1 MADNLELLV
10 IEKKEGVL
18 LTNIDKLETF
28 VQEKLKE
35 YTPENYKGDADAAKK
50 DRATLNTSKKTLA
63 QERIKVVKELMK
75 PFEDFE
81 TRCKA
86 LEKNIDA
93 AAGALDEIVKA
104 KETAEKELK
113 RAGITEFFNTRQF
126 SLVPLEKLFDER
138 WLNKTVKMKDVQ
150 EEIDAKI
157 KKIYADIKTI
167 EAFGVDVEALKPLYL
182 ETLDIG
188 ATIER
193 GRTIQE
199 NRDRLAK
206 EAEERAEREQKEKM
220 QEQQTELAKEEVKAQ
235 ETAPVASLA
244 QQAAGVPVDD
254 DPEMTYTLRFK
265 GKRSVLFALRQYMI
279 DNKIEYEKLE
289 ALNGK

>member
-18 LTNIDKLETF
+18 LTNIDKLEAF

-35 YTPENYKGDADAAKK
+35 YTPDNYKGDADAAKK
-50 DRATLNTSKKTLA
+50 DRATLNASKKTLS
-63 QERIKVVKELMK
+63 QERIKVIKELMK

-81 TRCKA
+81 NRCKA

-104 KETAEKELK
+104 KEAAEKEVK
-113 RAGITEFFNTRQF
+113 RAGIVEFFNTRQF
-126 SLVPLEKLFDER
+126 SLVPLEKIFDDK
-138 WLNKTVKMKDVQ
+138 WLNKTVKMKDIQ

-167 EAFGVDVEALKPLYL
+167 EAFGVDVETLKPLYL

-199 NRDRLAK
+199 NRERLEK
-206 EAEERAEREQKEKM
+206 EAAERADRELKAKM
-220 QEQQTELAKEEVKAQ
+220 QEQQVELAREEVKAQ
-235 ETAPVASLA
+235 EQAPVVSLA
-244 QQAAGVPVDD
+244 QQAAGVPVDE

-265 GKRSVLFALRQYMI
+265 AKKSVLFALRQYMI

-289 ALNGK
+289 D

>member
-1 MADNLELLV
+1 MADEKEVMLV
-10 IEKKEGVL
+10 EKETKEGVL
-18 LTNIDKLETF
+18 VTNIDELEKF
-28 VQEKLKE
+28 VAEKLVE
-35 YTPENYKGDADAAKK
+35 YTPENYKGDSDAAKK
-50 DRATLNTSKKTLA
+50 DRATLNTSKKTVSSKRIEIIKRA
-63 QERIKVVKELMK
+63 MERFKIDV
-75 PFEDFE
+75 FE

-86 LEKNIDA
+86 LEKNIDTA
-93 AAGALDEIVKA
+93 ASALDEIVKA
-104 KETAEKELK
+104 KEAAEKEIK

-126 SLVPLEKLFDER
+126 SLVPLEKIFDDR

-150 EEIDAKI
+150 DEIDAKI

-167 EAFGVDVEALKPLYL
+167 EAFGVDVETLKPLYL

-199 NRDRLAK
+199 NRDRLKK
-206 EAEERAEREQKEKM
+206 EAEERSDRELKAKM
-220 QEQQTELAKEEVKAQ
+220 QEQQAELAKEEVKAQ

-265 GKRSVLFALRQYMI
+265 AKKSVLFALRQYMI
-279 DNKIEYEKLE
+279 DNKIEYEKVE
-289 ALNGK
+289 D

>member
-1 MADNLELLV
+1 MSDNLELLV

-18 LTNIDKLETF
+18 LTNIDKLEKF
-28 VQEKLKE
+28 VEEKLKE
-35 YTPENYKGDADAAKK
+35 YTPDNYKGDADAAKK
-50 DRATLNTSKKTLA
+50 DRATLNKSNKTLA
-63 QERIKVVKELMK
+63 QERIKVIKELMK

-93 AAGALDEIVKA
+93 AAVALDEIVKA
-104 KETAEKELK
+104 KEAAEKEVK
-113 RAGITEFFNTRQF
+113 RAGIVEFFNTRQF
-126 SLVPLEKLFDER
+126 SLVPLEKIFDDK
-138 WLNKTVKMKDVQ
+138 WLNKTVKMKDIQ

-167 EAFGVDVEALKPLYL
+167 EAFGVDVETLKPLYL

-193 GRTIQE
+193 GRTIKE
-199 NRDRLAK
+199 NRERLEK
-206 EAEERAEREQKEKM
+206 ESAERADRELKAKM
-220 QEQQTELAKEEVKAQ
+220 QEQQVELAKEEVKAQ
-235 ETAPVASLA
+235 EQAPVVSLA
-244 QQAAGVPVDD
+244 QQAAGVPIDE

-265 GKRSVLFALRQYMI
+265 AKKSVLFALRQYMI

-289 ALNGK
+289 D

>member
-1 MADNLELLV
+1 MSDNLELLV

-35 YTPENYKGDADAAKK
+35 YTPDNYKGDADAAKK
-50 DRATLNTSKKTLA
+50 DRATLNTSKKTLS
-63 QERIKVVKELMK
+63 QERIKVIKELMK

-93 AAGALDEIVKA
+93 AALALDEIVKA
-104 KETAEKELK
+104 KEAAGKEVK
-113 RAGITEFFNTRQF
+113 RAGITEYFNTRQF
-126 SLVPLEKLFDER
+126 SLVPLEKIFDDK
-138 WLNKTVKMKDVQ
+138 WLNKTVKMKAVQ

-167 EAFGVDVEALKPLYL
+167 EAFGVDVETLRPLYL

-199 NRDRLAK
+199 NRERLEK
-206 EAEERAEREQKEKM
+206 ESAERAEREKKAKM
-220 QEQQTELAKEEVKAQ
+220 QEQQSELAKEEVRAQ
-235 ETAPVASLA
+235 EQAPVASLA
-244 QQAAGVPVDD
+244 QKAAGVPVDE

-265 GKRSVLFALRQYMI
+265 AKKSVLFALRQYML

-289 ALNGK
+289 D

>member
-35 YTPENYKGDADAAKK
+35 YTPDNYKGDADAAKK
-50 DRATLNTSKKTLA
+50 DRAKLNTSKKALS
-63 QERIKVVKELMK
+63 QERIKVIKELMK

-104 KETAEKELK
+104 KEQAEKEVK
-113 RAGITEFFNTRQF
+113 RAGITVFFNTRQF
-126 SLVPLEKLFDER
+126 SLVPLEKIFDDK

-150 EEIDAKI
+150 EDIDAKI

-167 EAFGVDVEALKPLYL
+167 EAFGGDVETLKPLYL

-199 NRDRLAK
+199 NRELLEK
-206 EAEERAEREQKEKM
+206 ESAERAEREKKAKM
-220 QEQQTELAKEEVKAQ
+220 QEQQTELAREEVKVQ
-235 ETAPVASLA
+235 EQAPVASLA
-244 QQAAGVPVDD
+244 QQAAGVPVDE

-265 GKRSVLFALRQYMI
+265 AKRSVLFALRQYMT
-279 DNKIEYEKLE
+279 DNGIEYEKLE
-289 ALNGK
+289 D

>member
-1 MADNLELLV
+1 MSYNFELLV

-35 YTPENYKGDADAAKK
+35 YTPDNYKGDADAAKK
-50 DRATLNTSKKTLA
+50 DRATLNTSKKSLS
-63 QERIKVVKELMK
+63 QERIKVIKELMK

-93 AAGALDEIVKA
+93 AALALDEIVKA
-104 KETAEKELK
+104 KEAAEKEVK

-126 SLVPLEKLFDER
+126 SLVPLEKIFDDK
-138 WLNKTVKMKDVQ
+138 WLNKTVKMKAVQ

-167 EAFGVDVEALKPLYL
+167 EAFGVDVETLKPLYL

-199 NRDRLAK
+199 NRERLEK
-206 EAEERAEREQKEKM
+206 ESAERAERELKAKM
-220 QEQQTELAKEEVKAQ
+220 QEQQSELAKEEVKAQ
-235 ETAPVASLA
+235 EQEYVVSLA
-244 QQAAGVPVDD
+244 QQVAGVPADK

-265 GKRSVLFALRQYMI
+265 AKKSVLFALRQYMI

-289 ALNGK
+289 D

>member
-1 MADNLELLV
+1 MSDNLELLV

-18 LTNIDKLETF
+18 LTNIDKLEKF
-28 VQEKLKE
+28 VEEKLKE
-35 YTPENYKGDADAAKK
+35 YTPDNYKGDADAAKK
-50 DRATLNTSKKTLA
+50 DRATLNKSKKTLA
-63 QERIKVVKELMK
+63 QERIKVIKELMK

-93 AAGALDEIVKA
+93 AAVALDEIVKA
-104 KETAEKELK
+104 KEAAEKEVK
-113 RAGITEFFNTRQF
+113 RAGIVEFFNTRQF
-126 SLVPLEKLFDER
+126 SLVPLEKIFDDK
-138 WLNKTVKMKDVQ
+138 WLNKTVKMKDIQ

-167 EAFGVDVEALKPLYL
+167 EAFGVDVETLKPLYL

-193 GRTIQE
+193 GRTIKE
-199 NRDRLAK
+199 NRERLEK
-206 EAEERAEREQKEKM
+206 ESAERADRELKAKM
-220 QEQQTELAKEEVKAQ
+220 QEQQVELAKEEVKAQ
-235 ETAPVASLA
+235 EQAPVVSLA
-244 QQAAGVPVDD
+244 QQAAGVPIDE

-265 GKRSVLFALRQYMI
+265 AKKSVLFALRQYMI

-289 ALNGK
+289 D